1 MSGPVFTIP
10 AGGRDV
16 LEAVAAGRSPWHG
29 WDKGTAANTYEGQDA
44 YRRRAEVITEC
55 RDHGLM
61 TAENLLTDKGRKV
74 LQVVGV
80 LHG

>member
-1 MSGPVFTIP
+1 
-10 AGGRDV
+10 V